1 MFTLASKVIC
11 NDIGL
16 KKLEEMVCKDFAGIG
31 PYLTD
36 LHFPIDEGVDFCHL
50 LQSPSPLLRHQSL
63 IIEGPVLYPSAQSPP
78 RGIASFI
85 CVATR
90 YSVAC
95 LICVTLDRKNGTQ
108 RLC

>member
-16 KKLEEMVCKDFAGIG
+16 KKLEEMVRKDFAGVG

-36 LHFPIDEGVDFCHL
+36 LHFPIDKGVDFCHPLQSL
-50 LQSPSPLLRHQSL
+50 LQHRSL
-63 IIEGPVLYPSAQSPP
+63 TIEQPALYPSAQSPP
-78 RGIASFI
+78 RGTASFI

-90 YSVAC
+90 SSIAC

-108 RLC
+108 RLR